1 MVDSYF
7 NFKTNRT
14 YNIIPMGDHYKR
26 SHFNFKTNCRIY
38 NSIPNPINIIPMG
51 INNQQVPNRI
61 NNLPLVYNNSW
72 RYRL

>member
-1 MVDSYF
+1 MDSY
-7 NFKTNRT
+7 
-14 YNIIPMGDHYKR
+14 
-26 SHFNFKTNCRIY
+26 FNFKTNCRIY
-38 NSIPNPINIIPMG
+38 NSISNPINIIPMG